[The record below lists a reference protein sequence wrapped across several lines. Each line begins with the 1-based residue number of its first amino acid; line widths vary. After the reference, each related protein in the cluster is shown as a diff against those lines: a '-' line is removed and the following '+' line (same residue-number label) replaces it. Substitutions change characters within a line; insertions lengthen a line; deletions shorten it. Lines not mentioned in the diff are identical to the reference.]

1 MGSDEQGIRS
11 QAIDLLLGRG
21 VQFDLPA
28 PPLIRWLVPRRC
40 RRLTIRHLK
49 AGTILEI
56 ERLALRHKL
65 SDEPFNPRVEVL
77 AEVLAVAILNSR
89 WRIPLFRQPL
99 KHWLLWGVA
108 SESLLEL
115 FAVTRSLCRVEDF
128 TAFTIWTMLTANL
141 TAVRMGQEEG
151 GS

>member
-1 MGSDEQGIRS
+1 MASDEQSVRS
-11 QAIDLLLGRG
+11 QAVDLLLGRG
-21 VQFDLPA
+21 VQFDLPV
-28 PPLIRWLVPRRC
+28 PPLVKWLVPRRW

-56 ERLALRHKL
+56 ERLALKHKIADTPL
-65 SDEPFNPRVEVL
+65 TPKVEVL
-77 AEVLAVAILNSR
+77 AEELAVAILNSR
-89 WRIPLFRQPL
+89 WQIPLFRQPL
-99 KHWLLWGVA
+99 KRWLLWGVA

-115 FAVTRSLCRVEDF
+115 FALTRALCRVEDF

-141 TAVRMGQEEG
+141 TAVRMGQEER

>member
-1 MGSDEQGIRS
+1 MGIDDQGIRS
-11 QAIDLLLGRG
+11 QAVDLLLGRG

-56 ERLALRHKL
+56 EQLALRHKL
-65 SDEPFNPRVEVL
+65 SEEPFNPRVEVL

-141 TAVRMGQEEG
+141 TAVRMGQEAG

>member
-1 MGSDEQGIRS
+1 MGSDDQGIRS
-11 QAIDLLLGRG
+11 QAVDLLLGRG

-65 SDEPFNPRVEVL
+65 SEEPFNPQVEVL

-128 TAFTIWTMLTANL
+128 SVFTIWTMLTANL

>member
-11 QAIDLLLGRG
+11 QAVDLLLGRG
-21 VQFDLPA
+21 VQFDLPV
-28 PPLIRWLVPRRC
+28 PPLVKWLVPRRW

-49 AGTILEI
+49 AGTILDI
-56 ERLALRHKL
+56 ERLALKHKIADTPL
-65 SDEPFNPRVEVL
+65 TPKVEVL

-89 WRIPLFRQPL
+89 WRIPLFRKPL
-99 KHWLLWGVA
+99 RQWLLWGVA

-115 FAVTRSLCRVEDF
+115 FGITRELCRLEDF
-128 TAFTIWTMLTANL
+128 TAITIWTMLTAQM
-141 TAVRMGQEEG
+141 TALRMGQEEE

>member
-1 MGSDEQGIRS
+1 MASDEQSVRS
-11 QAIDLLLGRG
+11 QAVDLLLGRG
-21 VQFDLPA
+21 VQFDLPV
-28 PPLIRWLVPRRC
+28 PPLVKWLVPRRW

-56 ERLALRHKL
+56 ERLALKHKIADTPL
-65 SDEPFNPRVEVL
+65 TPKVEVL

-89 WRIPLFRQPL
+89 WQIPLFRQPL
-99 KHWLLWGVA
+99 KRWLLWGVA

-115 FAVTRSLCRVEDF
+115 FALTRALCRVEDF

-141 TAVRMGQEEG
+141 TAVRMGQEER

>member
-11 QAIDLLLGRG
+11 QAVDLLLKRG
-21 VQFDLPA
+21 VQFDLPV

-40 RRLTIRHLK
+40 RRLTIRHLR

-56 ERLALRHKL
+56 ERLTLLHKL
-65 SDEPFNPRVEVL
+65 SEEPFHPKVDVL
-77 AEVLAVAILNSR
+77 AEVLAVAILNGR
-89 WRIPLFRQPL
+89 LRIPLFRQRL
-99 KHWLLWGVA
+99 KRWLLWGVA

-115 FAVTRSLCRVEDF
+115 FALTRSLCRVEDF

-141 TAVRMGQEEG
+141 TAVRMGQEER